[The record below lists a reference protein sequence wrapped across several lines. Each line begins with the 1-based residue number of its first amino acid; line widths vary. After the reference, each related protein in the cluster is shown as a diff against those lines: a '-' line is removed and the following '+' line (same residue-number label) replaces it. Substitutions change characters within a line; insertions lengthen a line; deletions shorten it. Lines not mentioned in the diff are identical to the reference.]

1 MPPLITT
8 TKLVDFFASESQ
20 VKFAYLFGS
29 HAHGAAGPLSDI
41 DLAVYLDGQ
50 VDFFTTRL
58 TLMVSLAKKIRT
70 ENFDLVVLN
79 QAPPVL
85 QYEVIKTGVI
95 LKENKPRRVMFEA
108 AVLRT
113 YLDTI
118 PMRKIQNQY
127 LKDSLQKKAGH
138 G

>member
-1 MPPLITT
+1 MPSLVTT
-8 TKLVDFFASESQ
+8 TDLVDFFASESQ

-29 HAHGAAGPLSDI
+29 RARSAAGPLSDI
-41 DLAVYLDGQ
+41 DLAVYLDGR
-50 VDFFTTRL
+50 VNFFTKRL
-58 TLMVSLAKKIRT
+58 ALMEALAKKIRT

-85 QYEVIKTGVI
+85 RYEVIKTGIV
-95 LKENKPRRVMFEA
+95 LKEDKIRRILFETE
-108 AVLRT
+108 VLRT

-127 LKDSLQKKAGH
+127 LKSSLQKKAGN

>member
-1 MPPLITT
+1 
-8 TKLVDFFASESQ
+8 
-20 VKFAYLFGS
+20 
-29 HAHGAAGPLSDI
+29 
-41 DLAVYLDGQ
+41 
-50 VDFFTTRL
+50 
-58 TLMVSLAKKIRT
+58 MVSLAKKIRT

-85 QYEVIKTGVI
+85 QYEVIKTGVV
-95 LKENKPRRVMFEA
+95 LKEDKPRRVMFEA